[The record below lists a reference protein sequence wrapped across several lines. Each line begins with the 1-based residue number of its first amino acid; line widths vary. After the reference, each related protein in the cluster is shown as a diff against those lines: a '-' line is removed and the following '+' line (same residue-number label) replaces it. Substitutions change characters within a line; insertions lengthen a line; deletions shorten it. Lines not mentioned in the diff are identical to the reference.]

1 MSNLNDLK
9 TLIRFGQV
17 LSLIDAQL
25 LKHSDP
31 MLDAMGPSIL
41 LECTDRRPR
50 TDMAILGRIA
60 LGARVCALNATSLPC
75 RRIKCQRQHQYL
87 AVRSITN
94 GIYRCRGE
102 HCALMYRLRGL
113 SPTAILVHL
122 ETEPVHGQA

>member
-1 MSNLNDLK
+1 MRKLHDHK

-50 TDMAILGRIA
+50 TDMAI
-60 LGARVCALNATSLPC
+60 
-75 RRIKCQRQHQYL
+75 Q
-87 AVRSITN
+87 
-94 GIYRCRGE
+94 
-102 HCALMYRLRGL
+102 
-113 SPTAILVHL
+113 VHL

>member
-25 LKHSDP
+25 LKHSTT

-50 TDMAILGRIA
+50 TDMAIL
-60 LGARVCALNATSLPC
+60 
-75 RRIKCQRQHQYL
+75 
-87 AVRSITN
+87 
-94 GIYRCRGE
+94 
-102 HCALMYRLRGL
+102 
-113 SPTAILVHL
+113 VHL
-122 ETEPVHGQA
+122 EGRNPCMRRLHALQTFPWLGQSLQIVDRQLLKHSNTMLEAMGSSIAHSTAKICGATK